1 MQGLGLLTTLKDR
14 YAVTLAVALAAIVSL
29 SISLAYVGPHPYVV
43 VHRVS
48 TPYGAPRLGRWCV
61 ICAWIVLAASV
72 LIALTLLKHHD
83 FTVPSYALLA
93 VCFVGCIIALVPA
106 TYGSAYVIMSLY
118 SAGIPA
124 TLFLAPAAFVT
135 SVALATYLATSLSL
149 GRNPLRS
156 LPASRPQAVWSGIS
170 LTEATLMFLIALI
183 ILLIPYYPWINPHG
197 VLADVDHI
205 YYMRWLE
212 HASWNNLL
220 RALASFNHCDRPLF
234 LTLVFLVSQAIP
246 FRLFDVLYIVGLGAL
261 LTVLAEYIARIAGLI
276 KYSGFMSAMLFSIP
290 LYFIYGGYHA
300 NLLALIL
307 CYASVA
313 TLFKALRRGSFG
325 YGTLAFLSLM
335 SLAIALTHSEAW
347 VLYVPLML
355 VDVQAA
361 LAWILPGA
369 SWLVVRGLAFRPTYM
384 RLTHNLI
391 SKGMLTIHNL
401 RFQLI
406 IMLWGVP
413 ATWVSYA
420 LAFLGAAVL
429 LAQYT
434 MYGKRLL
441 GDAPP
446 AEPRLALS
454 MALSAVPAFVSLF
467 LVTPKFLL
475 HRLIMNSFL
484 WFFTAYAIS
493 YSLSSPRLRFLA
505 AAFIGLQSLYTVW
518 LLVNSIPLLL

>member
-14 YAVTLAVALAAIVSL
+14 YAVTLAVALAAIASL

-48 TPYGAPRLGRWCV
+48 TPYGAPWLGRWCV

-93 VCFVGCIIALVPA
+93 VCFVGCITALVPA

-170 LTEATLMFLIALI
+170 LTEATLMFLVALI
-183 ILLIPYYPWINPHG
+183 ILLIPYYPWINPYG

-234 LTLVFLVSQAIP
+234 LMLVFLASQAIP

-276 KYSGFMSAMLFSIP
+276 KYSGFTSALLFSIP

-335 SLAIALTHSEAW
+335 SLAIVLTHSEAW
-347 VLYVPLML
+347 VLYVPYNACRRSGLSGL
-355 VDVQAA
+355 D
-361 LAWILPGA
+361 PTGG
-369 SWLVVRGLAFRPTYM
+369 VVACGQRPMYM
-384 RLTHNLI
+384 RLTHILI

-446 AEPRLALS
+446 AEPRLAFS
-454 MALSAVPAFVSLF
+454 TALSAVPALVSLF

-505 AAFIGLQSLYTVW
+505 VAFIGLQSLYTVW